1 MQRRDPLCWVRL
13 MILGSVLSHAALA
26 TGGTVPV
33 LDVSNL
39 AQSTITALNSI
50 TRVAQAAS
58 SYARQAQQL
67 YAQYQ
72 SITYQIQNLQRLDAG
87 SVSAILTLSSRVA
100 TSLQGVRGLSYE
112 VDAALREFDALY
124 PKLARTAGD
133 LSGVL
138 STAESLAFQRRM
150 QRARFDAAQAVVQ
163 ISAVS
168 GALERVNA
176 EVGQLLQRA
185 AASSGA
191 HDLGQVQAA
200 QAGLTQGQL
209 MRVEQQLAVANRLQ
223 AQKAAEEI
231 TLEEARRTALEAAAV
246 PTPAYTQA
254 RGRLVTYRYHR

>member
-1 MQRRDPLCWVRL
+1 MKHLIAGAIVAT
-13 MILGSVLSHAALA
+13 VLSHAALA

-39 AQSTITALNSI
+39 AQSTITAINSV

-72 SITYQIQNLQRLDAG
+72 SISYQIQNLQRLDAN
-87 SVSAILTLSSRVA
+87 SVAAILTLSQSAA
-100 TSLQGVRGLSYE
+100 TSLQGVRGMSYE
-112 VDAALREFDALY
+112 VDAALRHFDALY
-124 PKLARTAGD
+124 PKLAQTAGD

-138 STAESLAFQRRM
+138 STAEALTLQRRM
-150 QRARFDAAQAVVQ
+150 QQTRFDAAQAVVQ
-163 ISAVS
+163 MSAVS

-176 EVGQLLQRA
+176 EVSQLLNK
-185 AASSGA
+185 ASATAGA

-200 QAGLTQGQL
+200 QAGLTQGLL

-223 AQKAAEEI
+223 AHRAAEEI
-231 TLEEARRTALEAAAV
+231 TLEDARLRALEAAAV

-254 RGRLVTYRYHR
+254 RGRLVTYRYR

>member
-1 MQRRDPLCWVRL
+1 VRL
-13 MILGSVLSHAALA
+13 LLLGSVLSHAALA

-39 AQSTITALNSI
+39 AQSTITAINSV

-67 YAQYQ
+67 SAQYQ
-72 SITYQIQNLQRLDAG
+72 SMAYQVQNLQRLDAG
-87 SVSAILTLSSRVA
+87 SVSAIVHLSSSVA
-100 TSLQGVRGLSYE
+100 TSLQGMRGMSYE

-124 PKLARTAGD
+124 PQLARTAGD

-138 STAESLAFQRRM
+138 ATAESLALQRRM
-150 QRARFDAAQAVVQ
+150 QQTRFDAAQAVVQ
-163 ISAVS
+163 MSAVS

-176 EVGQLLQRA
+176 EATQLLQRA
-185 AASSGA
+185 SASAGA

-223 AQKAAEEI
+223 AHRAAEEI
-231 TLEEARRTALEAAAV
+231 TLEDARLRALEAAAV

-254 RGRLVTYRYHR
+254 RGRLVTYRYR